1 MLHGP
6 KPTQRRAKKL
16 RREMSLPE
24 VLLWQALR
32 KRPGDLRFRHQHP
45 AGEYVLDFFCPRV
58 RLAVE
63 VDGQAHD
70 RGDRPERDAE
80 RDAWLMAQGVRVL
93 RVSAKDVLADLDAVV
108 RYIVFVA
115 RG

>member
-6 KPTQRRAKKL
+6 KPTQKRAKQL

-45 AGEYVLDFFCPRV
+45 AGEYVLDFFCPRF

-63 VDGQAHD
+63 VDGEAHD
-70 RGDRPERDAE
+70 RGDRPDRDVV
-80 RDAWLMAQGVRVL
+80 RDAWLMAKGVRVL

-108 RYIVFVA
+108 RHIVVVA
-115 RG
+115 LG

>member
-6 KPTQRRAKKL
+6 KPTQRRARKL

-24 VLLWQALR
+24 VLLWQALK
-32 KRPGDLRFRHQHP
+32 KRPGDLRFRYQHP
-45 AGEYVLDFFCPRV
+45 AGEYVLDFFCPRI
-58 RLAVE
+58 RLVVE

-80 RDAWLMAQGVRVL
+80 RDAWLVAQGVRVL
-93 RVSAKDVLADLDAVV
+93 RVSAKDVLGDLDAVV
-108 RYIVFVA
+108 RFIVGFA